1 MNNKELVL
9 YALEKNRGK
18 FISGEYLAGLA
29 GISRMAVCKIISN
42 LKTQGHRISA
52 QNGKGY
58 IMDLKSD
65 VLSEKGITS
74 NLKPDTKIK
83 RVVCLDEVNS
93 TNTYAKKIALDENAP
108 HGTLITANKQTAGKG
123 RRGHSFESP
132 PGTGLYMTLILRPN
146 FDNTG
151 KFQMITIAAAVAVCF
166 AVEDL
171 TGLKPK
177 IKWVNDV
184 YLGDK
189 KICGILTEAVSNFE
203 NGEIESVVTGIGVNI
218 STKKFDDAQNA
229 GSIFESAGNK
239 KIKPFGRD
247 ELAAKIADYLIDF
260 ADDLENPNL
269 IKAYRHR
276 SFLLGQKIKY
286 IRGDVEYHAKAISI
300 DDSGGL
306 VVIDDDCNK
315 EILRSGEVFL
325 IRPEN

>member
-260 ADDLENPNL
+260 SSELDNPDLINE
-269 IKAYRHR
+269 YRKR
-276 SFLLGQKIKY
+276 SMLLGKDINYMKGERKY
-286 IRGDVEYHAKAISI
+286 RAHVEGI
-300 DDSGGL
+300 DNSGGL
-306 VVIDDDCNK
+306 LIKNENGK
-315 EILRSGEVFL
+315 FETLRSGEVFM
-325 IRPEN
+325 IRQE